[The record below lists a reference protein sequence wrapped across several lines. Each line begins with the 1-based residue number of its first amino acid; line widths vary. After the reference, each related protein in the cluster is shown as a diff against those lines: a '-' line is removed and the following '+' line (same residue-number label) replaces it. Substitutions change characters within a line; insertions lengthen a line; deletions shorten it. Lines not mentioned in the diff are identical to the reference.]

1 MNNANK
7 RTHTHTVQPV
17 GLLPSSLFPSLDI
30 NRLAGGRGV
39 SGPGGVGC
47 RDGGGPSGAVV
58 GGKWRQNL
66 GGSAPLLI
74 VLCWS
79 ERTEP

>member
-1 MNNANK
+1 MLTK
-7 RTHTHTVQPV
+7 EHTHTVQPV

-30 NRLAGGRGV
+30 NRLGVGGGLERGV
-39 SGPGGVGC
+39 WGRGVGC

-74 VLCWS
+74 VLCWL
-79 ERTEP
+79 ERTEL